1 MPRRSSESP
10 PAAEHSNAAASLDA
24 APLDGARAD
33 VARISAPVADRLEEV
48 EAFLSAMWEETPNP
62 ALSQLV
68 RHIMAAGGKKLRPL
82 LTLLCA
88 SACAP
93 PDARAVNVAAAIEIL
108 HAATL
113 IHDDVIDHAHVR
125 RGLPTAN
132 ARWSNALAVLSGD
145 YLFAKCSHVVAQL
158 GDPELVRILAR
169 TVMRMVA
176 SETTQFSSIEHID
189 AVEDEYYRK
198 VRGKTASLLE
208 LCCEAG
214 GLVGG
219 ASAAQ
224 RDALRAYGENVGIA
238 FQIVDD
244 ILDIAGTEEEL
255 GKPVGGD
262 LREGTITLPII
273 IYLRQQPPHGAAPAT
288 KSDTAQSAVARLLT
302 RESDDENAL
311 WDAVAAIRQSEALDA
326 AYAEA
331 RKYGERAR
339 AALAALPAGD
349 SSPRATDCRRSLDL
363 LVDYVIERRQ

>member
-10 PAAEHSNAAASLDA
+10 PAAEHSNAAASLDG
-24 APLDGARAD
+24 APPEGTRAGIGQ
-33 VARISAPVADRLEEV
+33 ISAPVADRLEEV

-88 SACAP
+88 SVCAP

-158 GDPELVRILAR
+158 GDPALVRILAR

-189 AVEDEYYRK
+189 VVEDEYYRK

-219 ASAAQ
+219 ASAEQ
-224 RDALRAYGENVGIA
+224 RDALRRYGENVGIA

-262 LREGTITLPII
+262 LREGTITLPTI
-273 IYLRQQPPHGAAPAT
+273 IYLRQHPAREA
-288 KSDTAQSAVARLLT
+288 DRAQTAVARLLT
-302 RESDDENAL
+302 RESDDESAL
-311 WDAVAAIRQSEALDA
+311 WEAVAAIRQSEALDA

-349 SSPRATDCRRSLDL
+349 FGPPAAESRRSLDL